1 MTPSEE
7 LRAAAERLR
16 ELAYA
21 AHGSPWAAVEIPR
34 PGYDL
39 PAWWVESEHQ
49 DLDGSTSATVADCPW
64 GEADARYIASMHPG
78 VGTALA
84 AWLEAAAR
92 DYEAGVT
99 AADDVF
105 RDDPAGRDRFLATGP
120 GAPSPH
126 ALTVARQIL
135 GSTS

>member
-7 LRAAAERLR
+7 LRAAAKQLR

-49 DLDGSTSATVADCPW
+49 DPDGSTAATVADCPW
-64 GEADARYIASMHPG
+64 GEADARYIAAMHPG
-78 VGTALA
+78 VGKALA
-84 AWLEAAAR
+84 AWLESW
-92 DYEAGVT
+92 
-99 AADDVF
+99 
-105 RDDPAGRDRFLATGP
+105 TGIEVAEDGP
-120 GAPSPH
+120 LVEELRH

-135 GSTS
+135 GSTA